1 MGLEHEAGVFAQKW
15 NRALLAILAAA
26 FLIAA
31 PLVKSISAES
41 LFADFSFARHRHAA
55 LVDTCAGGTL
65 KPMAMPPIGAVIDLE
80 GTDDC
85 TVPGGSYYYYG
96 NVNIYQKESATTTR
110 NLS

>member
-41 LFADFSFARHRHAA
+41 LFPAFSFARHRHAA
-55 LVDTCAGGTL
+55 LVDTCAGGARAPL
-65 KPMAMPPIGAVIDLE
+65 ALPPFGAVLHLA
-80 GTDDC
+80 GPGAC
-85 TVPGGSYYYYG
+85 TAPGGSYHNCG
-96 NVNIYQKESATTTR
+96 KRKVQSKAGGTS
-110 NLS
+110 